1 MYQCI
6 VFPADYTPFKQEL
19 ILTGSIVAFE
29 LLTYPIDFIGN
40 RCIQRET
47 YLSKSLIQESALIYS
62 EVIHY
67 LIFYDY
73 WFKVYRLDLS
83 LSKIVLRYYI
93 FNYLYFKYAF
103 KNYISPRFKDED
115 ENKGFD
121 ITPENSTVYPL
132 LRYAKMTDPLVLL
145 LAATSNFIGMIAS
158 HPISILKIRLQNE
171 ILKQYD
177 TKNYTQKMTEMSRIC
192 GNQLW
197 IKTTF
202 GSRFLYT
209 YLQFIAEMGLFQF
222 CLNKLGYEFM
232 NVFRP
237 NSDFKGNILNLGL
250 SVIGSSIL
258 STLLLQPIYLYQQRT
273 VYQVITKQP
282 KKSIKQFFT
291 QIYQK
296 EKFQGFLKGYIH
308 NSFRSICR
316 NSIAVGTLWAFAT
329 QANKERFRPSED

>member
-6 VFPADYTPFKQEL
+6 VFPSDYTPFKQEL
-19 ILTGSIVAFE
+19 ILTGCVVAYE

-40 RCIQRET
+40 RSIQRET
-47 YLSKSLIQESALIYS
+47 YLSKSLIQESSLIYS
-62 EVIHY
+62 EVNHF
-67 LIFYDY
+67 LIFYDC
-73 WFKVYRLDLS
+73 WFKVQIDLS

-145 LAATSNFIGMIAS
+145 IAATSNLIGMIAS
-158 HPISILKIRLQNE
+158 HPISILKVRLQNE
-171 ILKQYD
+171 ILKQHE
-177 TKNYTQKMTEMSRIC
+177 TKNYSQKMTEMSRSC
-192 GNQLW
+192 GNQMW

-222 CLNKLGYEFM
+222 CLNKLGYEFL

-237 NSDFKGNILNLGL
+237 NQYFNGNIITVGF
-250 SVIGSSIL
+250 SVIGSSLI
-258 STLLLQPIYLYQQRT
+258 STLLLQPIYIYQQRSA
-273 VYQVITKQP
+273 YQVITKQP
-282 KKSIKQFFT
+282 KKSIKSFYVQL
-291 QIYQK
+291 YQK
-296 EKFQGFLKGYIH
+296 EKAQGFLKGYIH
-308 NSFRSICR
+308 NALRSISR
-316 NSIAVGTLWAFAT
+316 NGIAVGTLWGLAT
-329 QANKERFRPSED
+329 KANKERFRPSED